1 VDIELRWRVPAAI
14 SNQSVQPAT
23 QPGNWRNT
31 MEVFMR
37 FAITVY
43 LAVMTLAVSGC
54 YKEASPV
61 PTRVLNQ
68 GAVTANPAAQ
78 REFSKSDAKTLAG
91 YGGQQGG
98 QQQQGQERGQRR
110 DVSLT
115 ATSSAQAFD
124 RKIIRNAELEIE
136 LDSPEGAQRQLTAI
150 AETQGGFVVTS
161 ESKINDARTAAA
173 PGRFVTIVMR
183 VPSAQFN
190 TAIEKIRA
198 VGGRILQEKHSG
210 QDVTEEYIDL
220 EARIRT
226 QKALETQMIE
236 ILKRAGKISDALE
249 VQNQIA
255 TVRTEIERLEG
266 RRRFLENQSALSTI
280 NVTLHTP
287 APVVIATTAH
297 GFWHE
302 IKQAFGNGID
312 LASNITL
319 GVIQFVIML
328 IPILLLIV
336 LPLWLI
342 WRLLRAHLN
351 WPKKA
356 DVAAGNADSSLNV

>member
-1 VDIELRWRVPAAI
+1 
-14 SNQSVQPAT
+14 
-23 QPGNWRNT
+23 
-31 MEVFMR
+31 MR
-37 FAITVY
+37 FATALL
-43 LAVMTLAVSGC
+43 LASMTLALAC
-54 YKEASPV
+54 YKRTADPASTISMAKSEGRRSIPQESANSAV
-61 PTRVLNQ
+61 AGMAPMLQALPARGPNQ
-68 GAVTANPAAQ
+68 Q
-78 REFSKSDAKTLAG
+78 
-91 YGGQQGG
+91 G
-98 QQQQGQERGQRR
+98 QQQGT
-110 DVSLT
+110 SLDA
-115 ATSSAQAFD
+115 ATSAQAAAQAFNH
-124 RKIIRNAELEIE
+124 KIIRNAELEIE
-136 LDSPEGAQRQLTAI
+136 LDSPEDAQRQITTI
-150 AETQGGFVVTS
+150 AEMNGGFVVTA
-161 ESKINDARTAAA
+161 ESKLSDVRNAAA
-173 PGRFVTIVMR
+173 PSRFVTITVR

-190 TAIEKIRA
+190 ATLEKIYA
-198 VGGRILQEKHSG
+198 VGGRILQRKISG

-226 QKALETQMIE
+226 QKALEAQMIE

-255 TVRTEIERLEG
+255 AVRTEIERLEG

-280 NVTLHTP
+280 NITLHTP

-302 IKQAFGNGID
+302 IKQAVGNGID

-319 GVIQFVIML
+319 GLIQFVIML

-336 LPLWLI
+336 LPLSLV

-356 DVAAGNADSSLNV
+356 TSEADSSVNT